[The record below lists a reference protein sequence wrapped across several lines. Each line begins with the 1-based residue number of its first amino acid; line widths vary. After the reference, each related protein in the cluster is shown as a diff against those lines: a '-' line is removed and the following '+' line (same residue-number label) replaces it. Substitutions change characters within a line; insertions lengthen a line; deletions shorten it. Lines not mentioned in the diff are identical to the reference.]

1 MLTVWRA
8 LLVLS
13 SAAVSIWW
21 TKFSITWLILDS
33 ICLANSFKI
42 SSISVFLLMYRSYTI
57 FKVYQKVNIAL
68 SQFFNKIQL
77 ENIHFVA
84 IKISRKM
91 TKNKSYFCLIVVDQ
105 PNKPIFLANQ
115 RSHIS
120 LQYSL
125 KIKLIQVL
133 LDESEGLITFENST
147 E

>member
-1 MLTVWRA
+1 
-8 LLVLS
+8 
-13 SAAVSIWW
+13 
-21 TKFSITWLILDS
+21 
-33 ICLANSFKI
+33 
-42 SSISVFLLMYRSYTI
+42 MYRSYTI